1 MALYRKYRP
10 ATFAEVV
17 GQEQVTQP
25 LSAALDAGRINHAY
39 LFSGP
44 RGCGKTSSARI
55 MARSLNCVQG
65 PTSQP
70 CGQCASCISLAPG
83 GPGNLDVTELDAASH
98 NSVEDMR
105 ELRERAYY
113 APADSRYRIF
123 IIDEAHMVTNQGFNA
138 LLKIVEEPPEHLI
151 FIFATT
157 EPDKVIGTIRS
168 RTHHYPFRLLT
179 PPAMKGLLERTVASE
194 GVFVEDSVYPMVIS
208 AGGGSPRDTLSIL
221 DQLLAGAGPNGLTYD
236 IARPLL
242 GVTDETL
249 LDDTIAALAQ
259 GDKAALFK
267 HVDAIIEAGHE
278 PRRFA
283 VDLLARLRDLMI
295 LQAVPDAIA
304 AGLVDAPVDRGQILT
319 EQAQLFNGAQ
329 LAHHAATVNEQ
340 IGALRGA
347 TSPRLLLE
355 ILCAHLVMEPA
366 STDVSVAGSAPA
378 QSAPAG
384 SGTNAGT
391 STPTG
396 GTPAGNTPAGTTQG
410 GSGQGSNAPSG
421 MAAAQQAAAAIA
433 ARRNQQREQTQ
444 PQQSQAQQ
452 SQQQPQAQRPP
463 QQVQQAPQQQPQQ
476 EQWTQQPAQPAPPQ
490 ETPAEQAPAK
500 QTPVQQPAASP
511 AYEHRQAAEQGAKQ
525 SAPQE
530 RQEPQAQWAPQESAH
545 QDSAAQKDMPQSQP
559 APAET
564 SEPAPSQEAEQHQQ
578 TAQQEAAEPEQ
589 TTSEVTAPE
598 ETASEA
604 GTPAAATSPED
615 VVEQLR
621 NNWQQLRASVSK
633 RNKIAGI
640 MLTEARVLGLRDNTL
655 ILGHTTGALAERLN
669 APANNKDVVAVVA
682 EEAGYQ
688 LAVQCIVGTDPAAAG
703 FSAAPPKPKTWNP
716 RAANNAARETG
727 DDDQES
733 ESPRDYN
740 TPASSQPADESVENQ
755 VQQPRPNNPQEPE
768 PSQQET
774 PHSNGAEQAA
784 SGWGTPRALGGN
796 MGGARDAAQD
806 SQGATQPAQQSNFA
820 QPAQPEQ
827 SPPVMNQ
834 PPAAAPAVTQPAAA
848 QPAARKP
855 VAPAQ
860 EESGQVDWRARIAQ
874 AKAQTQQR
882 EQELRNS
889 DTFSDGRPLPPDPG
903 PEAYPEYESV
913 PPEDAYAPQ
922 SQSQRPAQNAARNQ
936 GSFGGGTA
944 QPQANAAHNGAS
956 PSNAPQAQP
965 PAQPQTQPQNGQ
977 QQEPVAQPQAAY
989 SREAQENEMMDDAR
1003 EQGNLDRRSATE
1015 VAMELLA
1022 KELGARKL

>member
-1 MALYRKYRP
+1 
-10 ATFAEVV
+10 
-17 GQEQVTQP
+17 
-25 LSAALDAGRINHAY
+25 
-39 LFSGP
+39 
-44 RGCGKTSSARI
+44 

-319 EQAQLFNGAQ
+319 EQAQLFNGTQ
-329 LAHHAATVNEQ
+329 LAHYAATVNEQ

-366 STDVSVAGSAPA
+366 STDVSVAGSPPA
-378 QSAPAG
+378 QAAPAG
-384 SGTNAGT
+384 SGANAGT

-396 GTPAGNTPAGTTQG
+396 GASAGNSPAGTTQG
-410 GSGQGSNAPSG
+410 GSGQGRNAPSG

-444 PQQSQAQQ
+444 PQQSQPQQ

-559 APAET
+559 APVET

-578 TAQQEAAEPEQ
+578 TAQQEAAKPEQ
-589 TTSEVTAPE
+589 ATSEVTAHE

-768 PSQQET
+768 PSPQET

-848 QPAARKP
+848 QPAVSKP

-936 GSFGGGTA
+936 GGFGGGTA
-944 QPQANAAHNGAS
+944 QPQVNAAHNGAS
-956 PSNAPQAQP
+956 PSNTPQA
-965 PAQPQTQPQNGQ
+965 QPQNGQ
-977 QQEPVAQPQAAY
+977 QQSPVAQPQAAY

>member
-319 EQAQLFNGAQ
+319 EQAQLFNGTQ
-329 LAHHAATVNEQ
+329 LAHYAATVNEQ

-396 GTPAGNTPAGTTQG
+396 GTPAGNSPAGTTQG

-559 APAET
+559 APVET

-848 QPAARKP
+848 QPAVSKP

-936 GSFGGGTA
+936 GGFGGGTA

-1015 VAMELLA
+1015 VAMELLER
-1022 KELGARKL
+1022 ELGARKL

>member
-249 LDDTIAALAQ
+249 LDDTIAALAR

-319 EQAQLFNGAQ
+319 EQAQLFNGTQ
-329 LAHHAATVNEQ
+329 LAHYAATVNEQ

-396 GTPAGNTPAGTTQG
+396 GTPAGNSPAGTTQG

-559 APAET
+559 APVET
-564 SEPAPSQEAEQHQQ
+564 SEPAQSQEAEQHQQ

-827 SPPVMNQ
+827 STPVMNQ

-848 QPAARKP
+848 QPAVSKP

-1015 VAMELLA
+1015 VAMELLER
-1022 KELGARKL
+1022 ELGARKL

>member
-283 VDLLARLRDLMI
+283 VDLLGRLRDLMI

-329 LAHHAATVNEQ
+329 LAHYAATVNDQ

-384 SGTNAGT
+384 SGASAGT

-396 GTPAGNTPAGTTQG
+396 GASTGNSPAGTTQG
-410 GSGQGSNAPSG
+410 GSAQGGNAPSG

-444 PQQSQAQQ
+444 PPQ
-452 SQQQPQAQRPP
+452 SQQQPQTQRPP

-476 EQWTQQPAQPAPPQ
+476 EQWTQQHTQPAPPQ
-490 ETPAEQAPAK
+490 ETPAEQAPAE

-511 AYEHRQAAEQGAKQ
+511 AYETRQAAEQGAEP
-525 SAPQE
+525 SAPQA
-530 RQEPQAQWAPQESAH
+530 RQEPQAQWAPQESAQ
-545 QDSAAQKDMPQSQP
+545 QDSAPQQDMPQSQP
-559 APAET
+559 APVET
-564 SEPAPSQEAEQHQQ
+564 PEPAPSQEPEQYQQ
-578 TAQQEAAEPEQ
+578 PVHQEAAESEQ

-604 GTPAAATSPED
+604 GSPAAAASPED

-716 RAANNAARETG
+716 RSANNAARETG

-796 MGGARDAAQD
+796 MGGAHDSAQDAAQT
-806 SQGATQPAQQSNFA
+806 SQGASQPAQQSNFA
-820 QPAQPEQ
+820 KPAQPEQ

-834 PPAAAPAVTQPAAA
+834 PPAAAPAFTQPAAS
-848 QPAARKP
+848 KP

-860 EESGQVDWRARIAQ
+860 EASGQVDWRARIAQ

-913 PPEDAYAPQ
+913 PPEDAYPPASNGAPQ
-922 SQSQRPAQNAARNQ
+922 GQTPPYNSARNQ
-936 GSFGGGTA
+936 GGFGGGA
-944 QPQANAAHNGAS
+944 PQQQASSPQNGAS
-956 PSNAPQAQP
+956 PSNAPQVQP
-965 PAQPQTQPQNGQ
+965 PAQPQGGQ
-977 QQEPVAQPQAAY
+977 QQAPAAQPQAAY

-1015 VAMELLA
+1015 VAMELLER
-1022 KELGARKL
+1022 ELGARKL